1 MLRDFNPLRPSV
13 LDSLTL
19 GYFSRM
25 KRDYVIN
32 IGTKKI
38 VTLSLCGRRLTHS
51 ENVMQHRDFIF
62 CIRRILSNVKGE
74 KECTFLKLFD
84 TNVVVHYRYFEF
96 CCIFLLLIYNCFLYL
111 SNIDIQK
118 YLFDF

>member
-1 MLRDFNPLRPSV
+1 MLRDFNPLRPSF

-74 KECTFLKLFD
+74 KEC
-84 TNVVVHYRYFEF
+84 
-96 CCIFLLLIYNCFLYL
+96 IFFYNCLIRMLLFTIDTL
-111 SNIDIQK
+111 SFVI
-118 YLFDF
+118 FFFC